1 MREQCSRSSTRL
13 DLRQS
18 YAVNS
23 ATWSFTRQNGK
34 QKGFAQKYACI
45 VVLQTNALASQTIAE
60 DLFWDFCVEQAHQ
73 VQAALSPTALTT
85 PHGSIRSVLKHR
97 ANAQSRSP
105 HGKIHL
111 GLISPRYPQ
120 IHASG
125 QLGKASLKSRC
136 GRGNRHVTCKSGC
149 VGAGAAKLGGFPPE
163 SWEVFQE
170 RPKPRQE
177 R

>member
-1 MREQCSRSSTRL
+1 MQPQLDQVGPTPELCGEQCHVVIHASKRKTKGIRAKIRVHCCSSDKRIDRPDYRGGSL
-13 DLRQS
+13 L
-18 YAVNS
+18 
-23 ATWSFTRQNGK
+23 
-34 QKGFAQKYACI
+34 
-45 VVLQTNALASQTIAE
+45 
-60 DLFWDFCVEQAHQ
+60 DFCVEQARQ
-73 VQAALSPTALTT
+73 VQAASSPTALTT

-136 GRGNRHVTCKSGC
+136 SRGNRHVTWKAGC
-149 VGAGAAKLGGFPPE
+149 VGAGAAKLGGFSPE